1 MYNPPSPRLRRAG
14 GGEKVDQKQIVNFL
28 SFWVANTVALLI
40 SAAVLGGNVVLGN
53 DKVSASVAAIIAG
66 LILTVITTFTPRIVE
81 KSGFKVK
88 DDKLWGVIFLS
99 VNFVGIWVIKRLAIL
114 TGLGISSILWV
125 LILAV
130 VITLVQWGV
139 AQATGAMKSQG
150 KFARK

>member
-150 KFARK
+150 KVARK

>member
-1 MYNPPSPRLRRAG
+1 M
-14 GGEKVDQKQIVNFL
+14 DQKQIVNFL

-150 KFARK
+150 KVARK